1 MSNPNII
8 LRKWSGRIRTA
19 DEQEYVDYVAKTGAD
34 DYTSTPG
41 NLGYQILVRTLGDGT
56 SEVTTLSWW
65 RDMEAI
71 RGFAGPQPELSRYYP
86 ADDRFLL
93 DRSKFVEHHRVAGG
107 EPVMASTAGSVSE
120 TAA

>member
-1 MSNPNII
+1 MSTTEII

-19 DEQEYVDYVAKTGAD
+19 DEQEYVGYVARTGAD
-34 DYTSTPG
+34 DYTATPG
-41 NLGYQILVRTLGDGT
+41 NLGHQILVRTLGDGT

-71 RGFAGPQPELSRYYP
+71 HGFAGPQPELSRYYP

-93 DRSKFVEHHRVAGG
+93 DRSKFVEHHRVLGG
-107 EPVMASTAGSVSE
+107 EVRIANSE
-120 TAA
+120 